1 MTDQAIEPAIS
12 VVMPAYNAEKYLADA
27 IESILTQS
35 FKDIEVI
42 VVDDAST
49 DRTLE
54 ITQKYQQQ
62 DKRLRYIALPNNQG
76 MTAARNH
83 GLASAHGEFVAFS
96 DADDLNLPTRLQA
109 QYEALKGNP
118 HIGAVGIRSQVM
130 NADLSRVILPK
141 LCPAYHANIVL
152 ALFIG
157 DLSIVGGA
165 IMVRSE
171 LARKA
176 GGWDENLRI
185 GGEGDFFLCLLLCG
199 ARFSNIQQMLYI
211 QREHDSNMSRQSET
225 IAVRKTFLHHRRI
238 LSKLGAVDEPMLIRF
253 SKFRSKDKLSWQD
266 RRRAKKD
273 MRRIVERTIELQM
286 VDPADRLLLH
296 SDIDRRLERASPRLW
311 QQFCHWRRKRQGEGN
326 YPGIFGRL

>member
-12 VVMPAYNAEKYLADA
+12 IVMPAYNAEKYLADA

-54 ITQKYQQQ
+54 IAQKFQQQ
-62 DKRLRYIALPNNQG
+62 DKRLRYIVLPTNQG
-76 MTAARNH
+76 VSAARNH
-83 GLASAHGEFVAFS
+83 GLASAGGEFVCFS
-96 DADDLNLPTRLQA
+96 DADDLSLPTRLQA
-109 QYEALKGNP
+109 QYEALKRNP
-118 HIGAVGIRSQVM
+118 QIDAVGIRSQVM
-130 NADLSRVILPK
+130 NADLSQVILPK

-176 GGWDENLRI
+176 GGWNESLRI
-185 GGEGDFFLCLLLCG
+185 GEEGAFFLRLLLCG

-211 QREHDSNMSRQSET
+211 QRKHGSNKGAQPEV
-225 IAVRKTFLHHRRI
+225 IAMRKKFVHRRRI
-238 LSKLGAVDEPMLIRF
+238 LSQLGTVDDPMLIRF
-253 SKFRSKDKLSWQD
+253 SKFHSKDKLSWQD

-286 VDPADRLLLH
+286 VDPADRVLMH

-311 QQFCHWRRKRQGEGN
+311 QQFCHWRRKRQNKGN
-326 YPGIFGRL
+326 FPGIFGRL